1 MIILNDI
8 KVVNLVVP
16 QELYQKIKDTAK
28 QKNISMSALIRLILT
43 ENLQ

>member
-1 MIILNDI
+1 MNDV
-8 KVVNLVVP
+8 KVNLVMS

-43 ENLQ
+43 ENL